1 MFAGLAADASP
12 AATVVRLSPKPLIL
26 PEVPSMVIG
35 LAAFL
40 PTVILSARPKSIWLS
55 DTVVT
60 MFLSTLVY
68 RTTSPGLTWS
78 FVSLFA
84 RLLLSAVMFRPFCN
98 SMPMLSNAPCTV
110 LAATEEP
117 SDLVTLNVGAAI
129 LPSALLKAAP
139 KAAASGLSWL
149 TLAASVSFLP
159 AATEVIV
166 LPPLL
171 RPSEV
176 SFTGLAAVPT
186 VTPAAL
192 TVVVLP
198 EVSVKAAESKPF
210 SAFASLTSNVPWPS
224 ETTPML
230 LSLNLSVSV
239 SPPLTVTVLPNCLV
253 AVAPVSPA
261 KFSGLLT
268 ASLRAE
274 NALSALS

>member
-1 MFAGLAADASP
+1 
-12 AATVVRLSPKPLIL
+12 
-26 PEVPSMVIG
+26 MVIG

-40 PTVILSARPKSIWLS
+40 PTVILSAKPKSIWLS

-149 TLAASVSFLP
+149 TLP